1 MASIK
6 SYKLKNGQ
14 ERWEYFVSNG
24 RNNGTGRQQ
33 KIHKRGFRT
42 HKEALK
48 AAKIIEGQIASEEF
62 VKENSQKMT
71 ISKFMNIWINEYKNN
86 VKEGSRIVYRDAI
99 RMYIDPYI
107 GNYQLNKYKP
117 ADHQK
122 FINSLF
128 TNKEL
133 GKNKNGLSYNTV
145 KIVNAALSNAFKKA
159 QKLGYVKS
167 NPTYLVEFPLDKV
180 KEKTNKEK
188 KLEFYTLEQE
198 NLFLDTA
205 RNFDDFMWYVFFL
218 IIFDLG
224 LRKGEVMALRWFNFD
239 FRDNIL
245 TFDKQRLYR
254 KEQPGQ
260 VILDDVKTD
269 AGKRSLKMTNRVRN
283 SVLELY
289 SINYDLTSNV
299 LPMTNSNQDF
309 LFINHRGKNVGLPI
323 RQRSVDTAWHR
334 IIQKANLPKI
344 RIHDGRHTNA
354 ARLRQAGVPLE
365 DIKDMLGHKN
375 VKTTEIYAHVS
386 AEVKERAVNKLELYQ
401 MQHKKS
407 GN

>member
-24 RNNGTGRQQ
+24 RSNGTGRQQ

-62 VKENSQKMT
+62 VKENPQKMT

-205 RNFDDFMWYVFFL
+205 RNFDEYMWYVFFL

-254 KEQPGQ
+254 KERPGQ

-309 LFINHRGKNVGLPI
+309 YLSIIEEKTLACLFVNDPSTRLGTVSFKKQTYQKSEFMTVAILMLLVYDKQEFHSRTLKTCWVIRTLKQLRYMHTSLLKLKN
-323 RQRSVDTAWHR
+323 
-334 IIQKANLPKI
+334 
-344 RIHDGRHTNA
+344 
-354 ARLRQAGVPLE
+354 
-365 DIKDMLGHKN
+365 
-375 VKTTEIYAHVS
+375 
-386 AEVKERAVNKLELYQ
+386 EL
-401 MQHKKS
+401 
-407 GN
+407 

>member
-1 MASIK
+1 
-6 SYKLKNGQ
+6 
-14 ERWEYFVSNG
+14 
-24 RNNGTGRQQ
+24 
-33 KIHKRGFRT
+33 
-42 HKEALK
+42 
-48 AAKIIEGQIASEEF
+48 
-62 VKENSQKMT
+62 
-71 ISKFMNIWINEYKNN
+71 
-86 VKEGSRIVYRDAI
+86 
-99 RMYIDPYI
+99 
-107 GNYQLNKYKP
+107 NKYKP

-180 KEKTNKEK
+180 KEKNNKEK

-205 RNFDDFMWYVFFL
+205 RNFDEYMWYVFFL

-254 KEQPGQ
+254 KERPGQ

-289 SINYDLTSNV
+289 GINYDLTNNV
-299 LPMTNSNQDF
+299 LPMTKSNKDF
-309 LFINHRGKNVGLPI
+309 LFINNRGKNVGLPI

-334 IIQKANLPKI
+334 IINKAQLPKI

-401 MQHKKS
+401 MQNKKS

>member
-1 MASIK
+1 
-6 SYKLKNGQ
+6 
-14 ERWEYFVSNG
+14 
-24 RNNGTGRQQ
+24 
-33 KIHKRGFRT
+33 
-42 HKEALK
+42 
-48 AAKIIEGQIASEEF
+48 
-62 VKENSQKMT
+62 MT
-71 ISKFMNIWINEYKNN
+71 PLEILTILC
-86 VKEGSRIVYRDAI
+86 G
-99 RMYIDPYI
+99 MY
-107 GNYQLNKYKP
+107 
-117 ADHQK
+117 
-122 FINSLF
+122 
-128 TNKEL
+128 
-133 GKNKNGLSYNTV
+133 
-145 KIVNAALSNAFKKA
+145 
-159 QKLGYVKS
+159 
-167 NPTYLVEFPLDKV
+167 
-180 KEKTNKEK
+180 
-188 KLEFYTLEQE
+188 
-198 NLFLDTA
+198 
-205 RNFDDFMWYVFFL
+205 FL

-309 LFINHRGKNVGLPI
+309 LFINHRGKTLACLFVNDPLT
-323 RQRSVDTAWHR
+323 QHR

-386 AEVKERAVNKLELYQ
+386 PEVKERAVNKLELYQ

>member
-6 SYKLKNGQ
+6 SYTLKNGQ

-24 RNNGTGRQQ
+24 RDKGTGRQN
-33 KIHKRGFRT
+33 KIHKRGFKKR
-42 HKEALK
+42 KDALD
-48 AAKIIEGQIASEEF
+48 AAKIVEGQIASEDF
-62 VKENSQKMT
+62 VKENPQKMT

-107 GNYQLNKYKP
+107 GKYQLNKYKP
-117 ADHQK
+117 VDHQK
-122 FINSLF
+122 FINNLF

-167 NPTYLVEFPLDKV
+167 NPTYFVEFPLDKV

-205 RNFDDFMWYVFFL
+205 RNFDEYMWYVFFL

-224 LRKGEVMALRWFNFD
+224 LRKGEIMALRWFNFD
-239 FRDNIL
+239 FKDNIL

-334 IIQKANLPKI
+334 IIKKANLPKI

-386 AEVKERAVNKLELYQ
+386 PEVKERAVNRLELYQ